1 MTFAPPHP
9 LVGAPLV
16 LATFLNS
23 AVPATAQFLAQP
35 ANLPIGEN
43 SHVELFAGTW
53 SPTPAM
59 SVASGAFGISGTYID
74 LTRDLAVTPDRFTE
88 LRLRL
93 RPGRRHRFRIDY
105 LPVNY
110 AAETIVERRLVF
122 RGIAYD
128 VGEPVRSTLI
138 WKTLR
143 LGYEY
148 DVVHRRRGHFGVIL
162 EAKYTELETALGSS
176 SDSEF
181 VRARGP
187 IPALGAVLRL
197 YPLSTLS
204 VAAEVTAI
212 RLPNNVVNDY
222 SGRYVDVDFYAT
234 MNFIESLGLQIGY
247 RSLDLSLVAN
257 EDIADLRL
265 AGIYLGA
272 LLRF

>member
-1 MTFAPPHP
+1 MTFALPYP
-9 LVGAPLV
+9 LVGAPLA
-16 LATFLNS
+16 LATLLNS

-53 SPTPAM
+53 APTSAM
-59 SVASGAFGISGTYID
+59 SIASDAFGIGGTYID

-128 VGEPVRSTLI
+128 VGEPVHSTLT
-138 WKTLR
+138 WKTVR

-148 DVVHRRRGHFGVIL
+148 DVIHRRLGHFGVIL
-162 EAKYTELETALGSS
+162 EAKYTELEAALNSS
-176 SDSEF
+176 SDREF

-187 IPALGAVLRL
+187 IPAFGAVLRL
-197 YPLSTLS
+197 YPLSALS

-212 RLPNNVVNDY
+212 RLPNNVVNKY
-222 SGRYVDVDFYAT
+222 SGRYVDVDIYAA

>member
-1 MTFAPPHP
+1 M
-9 LVGAPLV
+9 
-16 LATFLNS
+16 
-23 AVPATAQFLAQP
+23 
-35 ANLPIGEN
+35 
-43 SHVELFAGTW
+43 
-53 SPTPAM
+53 
-59 SVASGAFGISGTYID
+59 
-74 LTRDLAVTPDRFTE
+74 
-88 LRLRL
+88 
-93 RPGRRHRFRIDY
+93 
-105 LPVNY
+105 
-110 AAETIVERRLVF
+110 
-122 RGIAYD
+122 
-128 VGEPVRSTLI
+128 
-138 WKTLR
+138 
-143 LGYEY
+143 
-148 DVVHRRRGHFGVIL
+148 
-162 EAKYTELETALGSS
+162 GSS
-176 SDSEF
+176 SDREF

-234 MNFIESLGLQIGY
+234 VNFIESLGLQIGY